1 MMLLKEI
8 AKVIGIAY
16 EGPELEIKGMNT
28 LLDASEHEIS
38 FVASSQYKADLENTK
53 AAAVIVPL
61 ELITSVPESCMALPC
76 EESYLKMAILS
87 KYFTRPILDDKAP
100 SPIIGKNS
108 QISSKA
114 HIENGAIIGDNCTI
128 LAGAYIGLHV
138 RLGDNVTLHPNSS
151 IYAYC
156 EIGNDVIVHA
166 GSVVGSDGFGF
177 AHTKTGEHVKI
188 HQNGNVVIE
197 DDVEIGS
204 NSTIDCA
211 VFGSTMIKKGVKID
225 NLVQIGHN
233 CVIGEYSIIVSQTG
247 IAGSTTLGRNVV
259 LGGQSAISG
268 HLNIAPFTTFAGR
281 SGATKNI
288 KESGKTFAGFPLMEH
303 RQWLKLQARIAKLL
317 R

>member
-1 MMLLKEI
+1 MLLKEI
-8 AKVIGIAY
+8 AKIIGIAY
-16 EGPELEIKGMNT
+16 EGPDLKIKGMNT
-28 LLDASEHEIS
+28 LLDANSHEVS
-38 FVASSQYKADLENTK
+38 FVASSKYEVDLANTK
-53 AAAVIVPL
+53 AAAVIVPAN
-61 ELITSVPESCMALPC
+61 LIESVPSSCIALLC
-76 EESYLKMAILS
+76 DESYLKMAMLS
-87 KYFTRPILDDKAP
+87 KYFAKPILDNDAP
-100 SPIIGKNS
+100 VPIIGKNS

-114 HIENGAIIGDNCTI
+114 HIENGAVIGENCTI

-138 RLGDNVTLHPNSS
+138 KIGDNVTLYPNSS

-156 EIGNDVIVHA
+156 ELGNDVIIHS
-166 GSVVGSDGFGF
+166 GTVVGSDGFGF
-177 AHTKTGEHVKI
+177 AHTKAGEHVKI
-188 HQNGNVVIE
+188 YQNGNVVIE

-225 NLVQIGHN
+225 NLVQVGHN
-233 CVIGEYSIIVSQTG
+233 CVIGEYSIIVSQAG
-247 IAGSTTLGRNVV
+247 VAGSTTLGRNVV
-259 LGGQSAISG
+259 IGGQSAISG

-281 SGATKNI
+281 SGATKDV